1 MRISGLN
8 SGLDIEQIVSDL
20 VRAQRIPLDRV
31 YQQKVKTEWKRDAY
45 REVNSKL
52 LRFRNL
58 VFDLTLEG
66 TFLKKSAA
74 SSRPDLLTA
83 TASGAATE
91 GTWEIVVKKL
101 ASAAR
106 QVSELPEDLPGG
118 FSFVIGTSPEKLAT
132 ITIEDGDGLEQIAAK
147 INKAQVGINAF
158 AHDGQM
164 SLTTTATGQDAA
176 IYVDQAFTELFGG
189 ELGALAQV
197 PGEDGEPPMVGV
209 WTVEGQA
216 VRGSDAEVVIN
227 GVEATYGSNT
237 FQFNGIT
244 VNLLNAEAGAAVTVE
259 VKPDVDSVVEKVK
272 EFVNL
277 YNELVG
283 ELNRLLREEVYRDF
297 PPLTQ
302 EQKDAMSDKEIEL
315 WEEKAKS
322 GLLRSDS
329 LLSSILSEMRMAL
342 GAAVERSGGAV
353 SLRQMGITTGAWY
366 EYGRLYLDENKLRS
380 ALTEDPDAVREL
392 FTQQG
397 GEGKTAGIARRLTEV
412 LDRGMQRITDT
423 AGKATIPYD
432 QSYLGNRI
440 REYESRLEAMEER
453 LRRFE
458 EAQWRKFT
466 AMEKALGQLYAQSDW
481 LYQQLLAMQ
490 G

>member
-1 MRISGLN
+1 M
-8 SGLDIEQIVSDL
+8 
-20 VRAQRIPLDRV
+20 
-31 YQQKVKTEWKRDAY
+31 
-45 REVNSKL
+45 
-52 LRFRNL
+52 
-58 VFDLTLEG
+58 
-66 TFLKKSAA
+66 
-74 SSRPDLLTA
+74 
-83 TASGAATE
+83 
-91 GTWEIVVKKL
+91 
-101 ASAAR
+101 
-106 QVSELPEDLPGG
+106 
-118 FSFVIGTSPEKLAT
+118 
-132 ITIEDGDGLEQIAAK
+132 
-147 INKAQVGINAF
+147 
-158 AHDGQM
+158 
-164 SLTTTATGQDAA
+164 
-176 IYVDQAFTELFGG
+176 
-189 ELGALAQV
+189 
-197 PGEDGEPPMVGV
+197 
-209 WTVEGQA
+209 
-216 VRGSDAEVVIN
+216 
-227 GVEATYGSNT
+227 
-237 FQFNGIT
+237 
-244 VNLLNAEAGAAVTVE
+244 
-259 VKPDVDSVVEKVK
+259 DSVVEKVK